1 MNHRISFTCILT
13 ILLLLSSCCVLP
25 AQESSQSSKETKSE
39 ATTETITLGGGCFWC
54 VEAVFQRLNGVS
66 KVVSGYTGG
75 HVVNPTYEQVS
86 TKLTGHAE
94 VVQVTFDPE
103 VLPLE
108 LLLEVFWNTH
118 DPTTL
123 NQQGVDKG
131 PQYRSAVF
139 YNSDKQRDIAEAVMK
154 KIGDSK
160 EFKKEHKK
168 PIVTEITPLAVFYPA
183 EDYHQ
188 NFYNLNRRNPYCQS
202 VVAGKVRKFEKL
214 FKEHATT
221 KK

>member
-1 MNHRISFTCILT
+1 MNQCRSLVCLLT
-13 ILLLLSSCCVLP
+13 LLLQFPLCSMLV
-25 AQESSQSSKETKSE
+25 AQEPSPSSNEEKTSS
-39 ATTETITLGGGCFWC
+39 TTETITLGGGCFWC
-54 VEAVFQRLNGVS
+54 VEAVFQRLKGVS

-75 HVVNPTYEQVS
+75 HVENPTYEQV
-86 TKLTGHAE
+86 TGKKTGHAE

-108 LLLEVFWNTH
+108 LLLEVFWYTH

-123 NQQGVDKG
+123 NRQGNDYG

-139 YNSDKQRDIAEAVMK
+139 YGTDKQRDVAEAVMK
-154 KIGDSK
+154 KLGQSK
-160 EFKKEHKK
+160 EFKKEYKN
-168 PIVTEITPLAVFYPA
+168 PIVTEITPLSVFYPA

-214 FKEHATT
+214 FKEHSTT

>member
-1 MNHRISFTCILT
+1 MNQCKSLTCSLT
-13 ILLLLSSCCVLP
+13 ILLLLPLCCALP
-25 AQESSQSSKETKSE
+25 AQEPSQPLKEKKAE

-54 VEAVFQRLNGVS
+54 VEAVFQRLKGVS

-86 TKLTGHAE
+86 TKSTGHAE

-139 YNSDKQRDIAEAVMK
+139 YDSDKQRDIAEAVMK
-154 KIGDSK
+154 RIGESK

>member
-1 MNHRISFTCILT
+1 MNHRISFTCSLT
-13 ILLLLSSCCVLP
+13 ILLLLQLCCALP
-25 AQESSQSSKETKSE
+25 AQESSQPLKEKKSE

-94 VVQVTFDPE
+94 VVQVTFDPD

-139 YNSDKQRDIAEAVMK
+139 YDSDKQRDIAEAVMK

>member
-1 MNHRISFTCILT
+1 MNQCKSLTCSLT
-13 ILLLLSSCCVLP
+13 ILLLLQLCCALP
-25 AQESSQSSKETKSE
+25 AQESSQPLKEKKSE

-54 VEAVFQRLNGVS
+54 VEAVFQRLKGVS

-86 TKLTGHAE
+86 TKSTGHAE

-139 YNSDKQRDIAEAVMK
+139 YDSDKQRDIAEAVMK
-154 KIGDSK
+154 RIGESK